1 MAHAYVLKFAHGTNF
16 LLSATTLFP
25 RAFCSGNTP
34 QFFCLFM
41 LRWTKRALC
50 EGSECCVFQVLDLLE
65 DACEGLLD
73 TIQTSQAQ
81 DELSG
86 VKTPS

>member
-1 MAHAYVLKFAHGTNF
+1 MRVVNVVF
-16 LLSATTLFP
+16 
-25 RAFCSGNTP
+25 
-34 QFFCLFM
+34 
-41 LRWTKRALC
+41 
-50 EGSECCVFQVLDLLE
+50 FQVLDLLE

-73 TIQTSQAQ
+73 AIQTSQAQ